1 MRLLRNGDS
10 FYRGMPCFIHWS
22 DGISAVI
29 CMNVYTYS
37 GAKVICYNR
46 STFESYILIFEW
58 KLDIYT
64 LIRIGIPYVPF

>member
-46 STFESYILIFEW
+46 STFESYILIFE
-58 KLDIYT
+58 
-64 LIRIGIPYVPF
+64 